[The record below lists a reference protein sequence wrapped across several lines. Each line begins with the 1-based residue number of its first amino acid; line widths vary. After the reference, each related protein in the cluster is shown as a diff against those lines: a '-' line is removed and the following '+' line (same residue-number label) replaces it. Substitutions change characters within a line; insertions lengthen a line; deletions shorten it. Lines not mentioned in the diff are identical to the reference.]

1 MPLPASLG
9 LASNDTSTS
18 SPPDA
23 SAASSTAQ
31 QTGGEATVASSSN
44 PHESSQLPPGWEMR
58 LDHKGRPYYVDHNS
72 RTTTWQ
78 RPTLTAVANFQSW
91 QHQRELNM
99 NEQYSNLKSRHLYPQ
114 PQSGAAASSSN
125 NTPNPTAAGVAA
137 NIGAAAAV
145 SPTNSAASAIV
156 APSATA
162 DDALSLLEDKF
173 PEGWGLL
180 LFSLSLCLL
189 DYCTRSLQLIQI
201 QVRKRIIRLHF
212 LFKFFISNF

>member
-1 MPLPASLG
+1 
-9 LASNDTSTS
+9 
-18 SPPDA
+18 
-23 SAASSTAQ
+23 
-31 QTGGEATVASSSN
+31 
-44 PHESSQLPPGWEMR
+44 
-58 LDHKGRPYYVDHNS
+58 
-72 RTTTWQ
+72 
-78 RPTLTAVANFQSW
+78 
-91 QHQRELNM
+91 M

-114 PQSGAAASSSN
+114 PQSGGAAASSSN

-156 APSATA
+156 APSG

-189 DYCTRSLQLIQI
+189 DYCTRSLQFIQI
-201 QVRKRIIRLHF
+201 HQINQVRKRIIEAF
-212 LFKFFISNF
+212 DCIFCSCF

>member
-1 MPLPASLG
+1 
-9 LASNDTSTS
+9 
-18 SPPDA
+18 
-23 SAASSTAQ
+23 
-31 QTGGEATVASSSN
+31 
-44 PHESSQLPPGWEMR
+44 
-58 LDHKGRPYYVDHNS
+58 
-72 RTTTWQ
+72 
-78 RPTLTAVANFQSW
+78 
-91 QHQRELNM
+91 M

-189 DYCTRSLQLIQI
+189 DYCTRSLQLVQI
-201 QVRKRIIRLHF
+201 HQINQVRKSVIKSFDCIFCSSF
-212 LFKFFISNF
+212 LSLISNFRTIKIIVTIE